1 MSKPRPPNQVGC
13 IPMHHFMSP
22 IVIRCIGMHPTHQ
35 DSVRVWDFVIPSTF
49 DIRHSSLI
57 GLLLVALICL
67 AQVGCVQRRMFIN
80 SNPPGATVWIN
91 DREVGTTPVATHF
104 RFYGTHE
111 IRLAKDGYET
121 LTVQQPVRPPW
132 YEIPPFDLVSE
143 NFVPGE
149 LRDTRSFSYNLQPR
163 LLVPKKNL
171 LGRAETM
178 RQTHHSEYTGGFPQ
192 GDR

>member
-1 MSKPRPPNQVGC
+1 
-13 IPMHHFMSP
+13 
-22 IVIRCIGMHPTHQ
+22 
-35 DSVRVWDFVIPSTF
+35 
-49 DIRHSSLI
+49 
-57 GLLLVALICL
+57 
-67 AQVGCVQRRMFIN
+67 MFIN

-104 RFYGTHE
+104 PFYGTHE

-132 YEIPPFDLVSE
+132 YEIPPLDLVSE

-178 RQTHHSEYTGGFPQ
+178 RQTHHSEYTGGFP
-192 GDR
+192 